1 MQKNYLY
8 PYLQIYPHR
17 TKLIPWAFVLFVGVG
32 ALRAKGRACG
42 CNFTSC
48 FSWLW
53 PPQLSP
59 YKFSNLIPPHHFLSL
74 SLTLSLCKVAAFFLR
89 LVAYFACISCFL
101 YLLWT
106 VTQLL
111 FYIFLIWVSL
121 FISLFRL
128 PPVEFHHDSLFTLLN
143 SFSF

>member
-42 CNFTSC
+42 CNFTSS

-59 YKFSNLIPPHHFLSL
+59 YKFSNLIPPHHSESLSHTLSVQSCCFFSKVGCLLCLHFLLSL
-74 SLTLSLCKVAAFFLR
+74 LTLNSYSAVILHFSNLGFF
-89 LVAYFACISCFL
+89 VYF
-101 YLLWT
+101 
-106 VTQLL
+106 
-111 FYIFLIWVSL
+111 
-121 FISLFRL
+121 FI
-128 PPVEFHHDSLFTLLN
+128 
-143 SFSF
+143 